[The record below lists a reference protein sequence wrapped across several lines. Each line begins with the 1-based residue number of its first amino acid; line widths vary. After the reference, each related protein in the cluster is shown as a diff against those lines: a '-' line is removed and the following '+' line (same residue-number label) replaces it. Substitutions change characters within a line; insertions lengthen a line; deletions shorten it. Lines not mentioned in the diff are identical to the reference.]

1 MTKHFRFGI
10 VAALAPDA
18 GAWAALARRTED
30 LGYSTLLV
38 PDTLGTLPPLLALT
52 AAATATTRLRLGT
65 FVLAAP
71 YRNPRQL
78 AWELAGLDFL
88 SGGRLEVG
96 VGAGRP
102 DAREDAAA
110 LGMPYGTAG
119 ERIAQVEAVIAETRA
134 AFGEARAAFGQA
146 GAASSETTA
155 ASSKSGRFSQVVQRQ
170 GPPIL
175 VAGAGE
181 RMMAVAAKEADI
193 VTLALPPDSTDDDLR
208 RPIDALR
215 GMAGARFDQ
224 IELSVNLLQVG
235 PRPAPWLPAGYQ
247 GPPPGAVA
255 VLDGSPRE
263 MADVL
268 LRRRD
273 ELGVSYVTVNGFYAE
288 TLAPVVELLTGR

>member
-18 GAWAALARRTED
+18 EAWTGLARRTEN
-30 LGYSTLLV
+30 LGYSALLV
-38 PDTLGTLPPLLALT
+38 PDMLATLPPLLALT

-71 YRNPRQL
+71 YRNPSQL

-102 DAREDAAA
+102 DARADAAA
-110 LGMPYGTAG
+110 LGVPYGTAV
-119 ERIAQVEAVIAETRA
+119 ERIAQVEAVIAKTRA
-134 AFGEARAAFGQA
+134 AFGEARATSSEPGRFGQA
-146 GAASSETTA
+146 
-155 ASSKSGRFSQVVQRQ
+155 VQRQ
-170 GPPIL
+170 GPKFL

-181 RMMAVAAKEADI
+181 RMMALAAREADI
-193 VTLALPPDSTDDDLR
+193 VALAAPPTSTDDDLR
-208 RPIDALR
+208 RPIAALR
-215 GMAGARFDQ
+215 DRAGTRFDE
-224 IELSVNLLQVG
+224 IELSLNLLQVG
-235 PRPAPWLPAGYQ
+235 SEPAPWVPAGYEA
-247 GPPPGAVA
+247 PTPGVVA

-273 ELGVSYVTVNGFYAE
+273 ELGISYVTVNGFYAE
-288 TLAPVVELLTGR
+288 ALAPVVELLSGC